1 MSVSCA
7 QLEVSRNTITS
18 LISTPASSRNGGP
31 APEVQL
37 SPYLDTSS
45 LPGTVDTMR
54 TTWPVNPFGSLPS
67 DSAALGSVLEFS
79 LVNASSPG
87 RATLPLPNVS
97 AVSNSMPVHF
107 RVRIGGLD
115 RSYDVIL
122 VFLDRIRVYHS
133 VLPCSLR

>member
-1 MSVSCA
+1 MWAALTSTTA
-7 QLEVSRNTITS
+7 TRRN
-18 LISTPASSRNGGP
+18 NGT

-45 LPGTVDTMR
+45 LPGIVDTMR

-87 RATLPLPNVS
+87 RAALPLPNVS

-107 RVRIGGLD
+107 RIPVGG
-115 RSYDVIL
+115 
-122 VFLDRIRVYHS
+122 
-133 VLPCSLR
+133 